1 MEIRELKK
9 AFTTLPQIDS
19 SANALQFSGAHIHW
33 KGLVGSAR
41 GLCATALTEQIPG
54 HHLFIL
60 PDKEE
65 AAYFLNDLEGLF
77 PDDKRIF
84 FYPAS
89 YRVPYQLEDT
99 DNANVVSRAEVLER
113 INNGTNVRVVTYP
126 QALFEKVPTQKKL
139 SDNTLRVEVGKNYS
153 IDLINELLLD
163 YHFDRVDFVYEPGQF
178 SIRGGIVDV
187 FSYANDNPFRIEFFG
202 DEVESIR
209 TFDAGTQLS
218 LVNHK
223 HFNIIPNVQ
232 GQLNLEGNGSF
243 FEFLGQHV
251 TIWISSVEQLN
262 SIIDKEYKRAVKIHS
277 ELSDTVKR
285 TLPGD
290 LYMHPSEIEH
300 VLEDHSTIEWGPE
313 YHFKAD
319 HACQFDFLPQPSFN
333 KNFDLLRSDLA
344 AHAENGFN
352 NLIFSNQ
359 PKQID
364 RLFQIFEDIGGGT
377 DFKPMPLALHEGFIA
392 PSLRLTCYTD
402 HQLFERYHRFRL
414 KEGFRQA
421 KQALTL
427 KEIYNLQ
434 KGDYVTHI
442 DHGVGQFSGLETIDV
457 NGKPQEAI
465 RLLYKDGDVLYVG
478 IHSLHR
484 ISKFTG
490 KDGSVP
496 KMNKLGSQAWT
507 TLKNKTKKKI
517 KELAFDLIQLYAKRK
532 SQPGFAFLQDTYLQN
547 ELEASFMYEDT
558 PDQLKAT
565 QAIKEDME
573 SPTPMD
579 RLICGDVGFGKT
591 EVAIRAAFKA
601 ATDGKQVAVLVP
613 TTILSMQHYRS
624 FKERLKDFP
633 VSVDYVNRFKSS
645 KDTSETIKKLAEGKI
660 DILIGTHALVAERIK
675 FKDLG
680 LMIIDEEQKF
690 GVSVKDKLKTLRAT
704 VDTLT
709 LTATPIPRTL
719 QFSLMGARDLSI
731 INTPPPNRQPV
742 LTEIIQFNEEII
754 RDAVAYEVSR
764 GGQVFFV
771 NNRLANIKEIS
782 GMLQRL
788 CPGVRVAIG
797 HGQMD
802 GQQLEKVMMDFING
816 EYDVL
821 LATTIIESGID
832 ISNANTIII
841 NDAHNFGLS
850 DLHQLRGRVG
860 RSNKKGFC
868 YLVAP
873 KFSILTSDSRKR
885 LEALVQF
892 SDLGAGFN
900 IAMKDLDIRG
910 AGNMLGGEQS
920 GFISEIGFEMYQKIL
935 NEAIEELRE
944 NEFKELFD
952 ERTTDSM
959 LQFVKDCNMET
970 DLEVRIPDDYVNNVA
985 ERLSLYQEMD
995 NLQDEEALEKFANTL
1010 IDRFGPLPRQVK
1022 ELVLSFKLRWL
1033 AEELGIERL
1042 VIKSGKMVG
1051 YFLANP
1057 QSPFF
1062 ETEAF
1067 QILLQNALKLGD
1079 KCRLAEQN
1087 GRLRI
1092 VFTGIGHIRDAYEQ
1106 LQRLRK
1112 AEK

>member
-1 MEIRELKK
+1 L
-9 AFTTLPQIDS
+9 S
-19 SANALQFSGAHIHW
+19 S
-33 KGLVGSAR
+33 
-41 GLCATALTEQIPG
+41 
-54 HHLFIL
+54 
-60 PDKEE
+60 
-65 AAYFLNDLEGLF
+65 
-77 PDDKRIF
+77 
-84 FYPAS
+84 
-89 YRVPYQLEDT
+89 
-99 DNANVVSRAEVLER
+99 
-113 INNGTNVRVVTYP
+113 
-126 QALFEKVPTQKKL
+126 
-139 SDNTLRVEVGKNYS
+139 
-153 IDLINELLLD
+153 
-163 YHFDRVDFVYEPGQF
+163 FDQ
-178 SIRGGIVDV
+178 
-187 FSYANDNPFRIEFFG
+187 
-202 DEVESIR
+202 
-209 TFDAGTQLS
+209 
-218 LVNHK
+218 
-223 HFNIIPNVQ
+223 
-232 GQLNLEGNGSF
+232 
-243 FEFLGQHV
+243 
-251 TIWISSVEQLN
+251 
-262 SIIDKEYKRAVKIHS
+262 
-277 ELSDTVKR
+277 LSDTLEKEYDKSVQIYTKLTEAVKR
-285 TLPGD
+285 TIPNE
-290 LYMHPSEIEH
+290 LYLHPKEVKKEIE
-300 VLEDHSTIEWGPE
+300 VYSIIEWGPE
-313 YHFKAD
+313 FHFKAD
-319 HACQFDFLPQPSFN
+319 KVFQFDFLPQPSFN
-333 KNFDLLRSDLA
+333 KNFALLREDLV
-344 AHAENGFN
+344 NRTNLKFT

-364 RLFQIFEDIGGGT
+364 RLYQIFEDIGGGVA
-377 DFKPMPLALHEGFIA
+377 FEPVHVALHEGFIS
-392 PSLRLTCYTD
+392 PSQKMVCYTD

-465 RLLYKDGDVLYVG
+465 RLVYKDGDVLYVG

-507 TLKNKTKKKI
+507 NLKNKTKKKI

-532 SQPGFAFLQDTYLQN
+532 SQPGFAFSPDSYLQN
-547 ELEASFMYEDT
+547 ELEVSFMYEDT
-558 PDQLKAT
+558 PDQFKAT
-565 QAIKEDME
+565 QAIKVDME
-573 SPTPMD
+573 NPTPMD

-601 ATDGKQVAVLVP
+601 VADSKQVAILVP
-613 TTILSMQHYRS
+613 TTILSMQHFRS

-633 VSVDYVNRFKSS
+633 VNIDYINRFKSS
-645 KDTSETIKKLAEGKI
+645 KNTTETLKKLANGEI
-660 DILIGTHALVAERIK
+660 DILIGTHAVVAERVK

-690 GVSVKDKLKTLRAT
+690 GVAVKDKLKTLRAT

-742 LTEIIQFNEEII
+742 LTEIIQFSEEVV
-754 RDAVAYEVSR
+754 RDAIAYEVSR

-771 NNRLANIKEIS
+771 HNRLANIKEIS
-782 GMLQRL
+782 GMIQRL
-788 CPGVRVAIG
+788 CPGVRVGIG

-802 GQQLEKVMMDFING
+802 GAQLEKIMFDFINH

-821 LATTIIESGID
+821 IATTIIESGID

-873 KFSILTSDSRKR
+873 PFSIMTSDSRKR

-892 SDLGAGFN
+892 SDLGSGFN

-944 NEFKELFD
+944 SEFKELFE
-952 ERTTDSM
+952 ERNTDSM
-959 LQFVKDCNMET
+959 LNFVKDCILET

-995 NLQDEEALEKFANTL
+995 SLKNEAELAKFSEML
-1010 IDRFGPLPRQVK
+1010 IDRFGPLPKQVK

-1033 AEELGIERL
+1033 AQEMGMERL

-1051 YFLANP
+1051 YFISNP
-1057 QSPFF
+1057 QSPFY
-1062 ETEAF
+1062 ETAVF
-1067 QILLQNALKLGD
+1067 SQILNHIQRNGKNC
-1079 KCRLAEQN
+1079 KFSEQN
-1087 GRLRI
+1087 DRLRI
-1092 VFTGIGHIRDAYEQ
+1092 IFSDVKHIKDAFEQFAGIIG
-1106 LQRLRK
+1106 
-1112 AEK
+1112 

>member
-1 MEIRELKK
+1 MTITELKK
-9 AFTTLPQIDS
+9 SFEGLINIEQT
-19 SANALQFSGAHIHW
+19 ANQLQFAESRIQW
-33 KGLVGSAR
+33 KGLVGSSKSISASTV
-41 GLCATALTEQIPG
+41 ASQVPG
-54 HHLFIL
+54 HHLFVL
-60 PDKEE
+60 GDKE
-65 AAYFLNDLEGLF
+65 ASAYFFNDLEGLF
-77 PDDKRIF
+77 PEDSRIL

-89 YRVPYQLEDT
+89 YRVPYQLEET
-99 DNANVVSRAEVLER
+99 DNANVVARAEVLEK
-113 INNGTNVRVVTYP
+113 INNGKNCWIVTYP
-126 QALFEKVPTQKKL
+126 EALFEKVPTQKML
-139 SDNTLRVEVGKNYS
+139 SKNTLKLEVSKSYS
-153 IDLINELLLD
+153 IDFINEMLLE

-187 FSYANDNPFRIEFFG
+187 FSYSNDHPFRIEFFG

-209 TFDAGTQLS
+209 TFDASTQLS
-218 LVNHK
+218 ISTHK

-232 GQLNLEGNGSF
+232 GKISHEHNGNF
-243 FEFLGQHV
+243 FEFLGKNTTLWFDSVEKTQHILKKEYDKSV
-251 TIWISSVEQLN
+251 ELYSKLNETVQHTIPSNLYFNPHELISSIETT
-262 SIIDKEYKRAVKIHS
+262 SIIEF
-277 ELSDTVKR
+277 
-285 TLPGD
+285 G
-290 LYMHPSEIEH
+290 IE
-300 VLEDHSTIEWGPE
+300 V
-313 YHFKAD
+313 HFKPSLI
-319 HACQFDFLPQPSFN
+319 CQFDFLPQPSFN
-333 KNFDLLRSDLA
+333 KNFDLLREDLIA
-344 AHAENGFN
+344 RAGKGFK

-359 PKQID
+359 PKQIE
-364 RLFQIFEDIGGGT
+364 RLEQIFEDIGGEVT
-377 DFKPMPLALHEGFIA
+377 FTPMNLSLQEGFIS
-392 PSLRLTCYTD
+392 PSNNLVCFTD

-421 KQALTL
+421 QQALTL
-427 KEIYNLQ
+427 KELYNLQ

-457 NGKPQEAI
+457 NGKPQETI
-465 RLLYKDGDVLYVG
+465 RLVYRDGDVLYVG

-490 KDGSVP
+490 KEGSVP
-496 KMNKLGSQAWT
+496 KINKLGTQAWAN
-507 TLKNKTKKKI
+507 LKNKTKKKI

-532 SQPGFAFLQDTYLQN
+532 SQPGFSFSPDTYLQN
-547 ELEASFMYEDT
+547 ELEVSFMYEDT
-558 PDQLKAT
+558 PDQSKAT
-565 QAIKEDME
+565 IAVKEDME
-573 SPTPMD
+573 SATPMD

-591 EVAIRAAFKA
+591 EIAIRAAFKA
-601 ATDGKQVAVLVP
+601 VADNKQVAILVP

-633 VSVDYVNRFKSS
+633 CTVDYINRFKSS
-645 KDTSETIKKLAEGKI
+645 KQTTETLKNLKDGKV
-660 DILIGTHALVAERIK
+660 DILIGTHAVVAERVK

-742 LTEIIQFNEEII
+742 LTEIIQFNEETI

-764 GGQVFFV
+764 GGQVYFIH
-771 NNRLANIKEIS
+771 NRLANIKEIS

-788 CPGVRVAIG
+788 CPGIRVAIG

-802 GQQLEKVMMDFING
+802 GKELEKIMMGFINH

-841 NDAHNFGLS
+841 NNAHNFGLS

-868 YLVAP
+868 YLISQHSSV
-873 KFSILTSDSRKR
+873 LTSEARKR

-892 SDLGAGFN
+892 SDLGSGFN

-935 NEAIEELRE
+935 NEAIDELKE
-944 NEFKELFD
+944 SEFKELF
-952 ERTTDSM
+952 ENRNTDSP
-959 LQFVKDCNMET
+959 LQFVRDTILET
-970 DLEVRIPDDYVNNVA
+970 DLEVRIPDDYVNNVS

-995 NLQDEEALEKFANTL
+995 NFKSMDELLNFEKELA
-1010 IDRFGPLPRQVK
+1010 DRFGPIPETVK
-1022 ELVLSFKLRWL
+1022 DLLHSFELRWL
-1033 AEELGIERL
+1033 AQELGIEKL
-1042 VIKSGKMVG
+1042 VLKSNKMIG
-1051 YFLANP
+1051 YFISNP
-1057 QSPFF
+1057 QSPFY
-1062 ETEAF
+1062 ETDIF
-1067 QILLQNALKLGD
+1067 TNVL
-1079 KCRLAEQN
+1079 
-1087 GRLRI
+1087 
-1092 VFTGIGHIRDAYEQ
+1092 TGIQNNPSRFKLSEKNEKLRVISENVKSLNDAFNK
-1106 LQRLRK
+1106 LSILK
-1112 AEK
+1112 ATI